1 MKTILTLLA
10 LLFSF
15 QAFSQK
21 QIKGTVTDKKQ
32 EALIGSNVYIKG
44 SYDGTSSDVNGVFS
58 FNTTESG
65 TITLIISSLGYEEQS
80 IEMNL
85 DTLSSNMTV
94 IMKEAFEQLDA
105 VTITAGSFN
114 GSDESKQVVMKPLDI
129 ATTAGATADIAGAL
143 NTLPGTQK
151 VGETGR
157 LFVRGGEG
165 RETLTFI
172 DGMQVLN
179 SYTPTA
185 PNTPSRNRFSPF
197 MFKGTTFSTGAYSAE
212 YGQALSSALVLNS
225 KDMLGEDRTDIGL
238 MTVGVDIARTQS
250 WEKSSFAGKIQYT
263 NLLPYFSLVNQ
274 DIEWV
279 NAPEAASGNFLYRTK
294 TSETGIL
301 KLYTS
306 LNRSNLDLIEND
318 PFQPGV
324 KNKVGIA
331 NDYIYVNGSYR
342 DILSDKVGIQ
352 GGVSFTSNVDEA
364 YRASDKRNDD
374 DKGVHLKTKFDI
386 QLSPKVSLNTGTEVF
401 ARKYERTLSNE
412 LGAISQNQ
420 DEVSSASFLEAET
433 YASKKFVLRSGARL
447 SYNSIAQKASL
458 LPRFSAAY
466 QTGENSQASFGY
478 GQFEQLPE
486 YDLLLDNSK
495 LGAEKA
501 THYIANYQVTKDRK
515 TFRVEAYHKEYQRL
529 AKLGESGFNNN
540 GDGYARGI
548 DVFWRDNDTFNEV
561 DYWISYSYLDTERNY
576 RDFPGSYTPTFASKH
591 NFSFVYKH
599 FISSIKS
606 QIGFTYSFASGRP
619 YNNPNEDGF
628 NQGRTPNY
636 QDLSF
641 NMAYLHRPSI
651 IFYTSISN
659 VLGNQQVFGYEYSN
673 EANMNGVYDRVAI
686 TPPASRFIFLGV
698 FITLAK
704 DQTMNQL
711 PNL

>member
-1 MKTILTLLA
+1 MKIILTLLA
-10 LLFSF
+10 LLFSL

-21 QIKGTVTDKKQ
+21 QIKGTITDKQQ

-44 SYDGTSSDVNGVFS
+44 SYDGTSSDVNGAFS
-58 FNTTESG
+58 FHTSESG
-65 TITLIISSLGYEEQS
+65 VVTLIISSLGYEEQA
-80 IEMNL
+80 IDMNL
-85 DTLSSNMTV
+85 DTLASDMKV
-94 IMKEAFEQLDA
+94 VMKEAFEQLDA

-225 KDMLGEDRTDIGL
+225 KDMLGEDRTDISL
-238 MTVGVDIARTQS
+238 MTVGVDLARTQS

-263 NLLPYFSLVNQ
+263 NLLPYFSLINQ

-279 NAPEAASGNFLYRTK
+279 NAPEAASGNFLFRTK
-294 TSETGIL
+294 TSKTGIL

-318 PFQPGV
+318 PFRPGV
-324 KNKVGIA
+324 KNNLGIA
-331 NDYIYVNGSYR
+331 NDYIYVNGSYK
-342 DILSDKVGIQ
+342 DILSEKVGIQ
-352 GGVSFTSNVDEA
+352 SGVSFTSNVDEA
-364 YRASDKRNDD
+364 YRASDKRNDH

-386 QLSPKVSLNTGTEVF
+386 QLFQKVSLNTGTEVF

-412 LGAISQNQ
+412 LGTIAQKQ
-420 DEVSSASFLEAET
+420 DEVSSVSFMEVET
-433 YASKKFVLRSGARL
+433 YASEKFVLRSGARL

-466 QTGENSQASFGY
+466 QTGENSQASIGY
-478 GQFEQLPE
+478 GQFEQLPG
-486 YDLLLDNSK
+486 YDLLLDNSN

-529 AKLGESGFNNN
+529 AKLGESGFNNS

-576 RDFPGSYTPTFASKH
+576 RDFPGSFTPTFASKH

-641 NMAYLHRPSI
+641 NMAYLYRPSI

-673 EANMNGVYDRVAI
+673 EPNVNGIYNRVAI

-698 FITLAK
+698 FITIAK